1 MESMRKGIALEYKR
15 TNLKDEGQI
24 KDSDARKRVHLIV
37 SSGITLRVSLIIN
50 ISVVL

>member
-24 KDSDARKRVHLIV
+24 KDSDASAKASDENERKAC
-37 SSGITLRVSLIIN
+37 SSYR
-50 ISVVL
+50 